1 MAKSSLRVSS
11 NFTLLAIQL
20 LGQLIREHRIKKKVS
35 TTELALRSG
44 ISRSLLRRIENGD
57 PSCSIGAFF
66 EVATVAGVSLFDMD
80 ERSISRAIHQQKEKL
95 TLLPS
100 KIRPSRIPFNDD
112 F

>member
-1 MAKSSLRVSS
+1 MPKPNMRVSS
-11 NFTLLAIQL
+11 DFTLSAIQL
-20 LGQLIREHRIKKKVS
+20 LGHLIREQRIKKKIN

-44 ISRSLLRRIENGD
+44 ISRSLLHRIESGD

-66 EVATVAGVSLFDMD
+66 EVATVVGVPLFDLD
-80 ERSISRAIHQQKEKL
+80 EKSIAKAICHQQEKL

-100 KIRPSRIPFNDD
+100 KIRPSHTHFNDN

>member
-1 MAKSSLRVSS
+1 MPKPNIRISSD
-11 NFTLLAIQL
+11 FTLSAIQL
-20 LGQLIREHRIKKKVS
+20 LGQLIREQRIKKKIN

-44 ISRSLLRRIENGD
+44 ISRSLLHRIESGD

-66 EVATVAGVSLFDMD
+66 EVATVVGVPLFNLD
-80 ERSISRAIHQQKEKL
+80 ETSITKAINHQQEKL

-100 KIRPSRIPFNDD
+100 KIRPSQINFNDD